1 MGTILVLIFKNT
13 SSKQQSKTLTLSHYA
28 LKKTGTLSLFIRI
41 ASVDNQLRMSG
52 TVQMIW
58 RILSPSVTLVSI
70 STFSP
75 KHKVL
80 ELTYNIY
87 PDKKNHHSHYP
98 RFNGFFIR
106 GSSKLFLVKLETYRL
121 KVDLTSSCHRLV
133 QQAELC
139 QFLVLRGSLNIF
151 EKSKM
156 SIKILH
162 FRRTSASTI
171 CLFFFSNVALR
182 QCFKVSKM
190 AFSMIEV
197 NSEIVNKTS
206 HASYHM
212 TDLFRGMELCWFY
225 LLVSKLMDFFQIF
238 MKQTKLS
245 YFSARYFTQIEQ
257 IT

>member
-1 MGTILVLIFKNT
+1 MLELIFKNT
-13 SSKQQSKTLTLSHYA
+13 YSKQQSNTLTLSHYT

-98 RFNGFFIR
+98 RFNGFFTR

-139 QFLVLRGSLNIF
+139 QCSCIARLTKYLW
-151 EKSKM
+151 
-156 SIKILH
+156 KIQ
-162 FRRTSASTI
+162 
-171 CLFFFSNVALR
+171 N
-182 QCFKVSKM
+182 
-190 AFSMIEV
+190 
-197 NSEIVNKTS
+197 VNKNTTFS
-206 HASYHM
+206 KNFSFNHLSLL
-212 TDLFRGMELCWFY
+212 LF
-225 LLVSKLMDFFQIF
+225 
-238 MKQTKLS
+238 
-245 YFSARYFTQIEQ
+245 
-257 IT
+257 